1 MAVATEERNCGF
13 GNSDAG
19 VQAAKAWCA
28 TQLSD
33 KCCRMPL
40 AVVAAPS
47 IPPGGNTATR
57 PTRDNSAGS
66 QGASP
71 SSTDSASPSGPVM
84 STPAMA
90 ALVAS
95 LAAALGIA
103 ALAMFLV
110 SRKRSS
116 NSISSTDSTT
126 NNTTAGL
133 SKFLPFAS
141 KSPRR
146 PSAGSDRNLVRP
158 SNDGTPS
165 LAATPEF
172 FTDSIIQLPNF
183 DPPSLDPFDPSSS
196 SSLSFDPFGSFG
208 APPAE
213 PALPSPSAEPIAL
226 SSLPAAPAPVVTVAS
241 KRVSSQTFASFL
253 SSPLTTGVQS
263 KRSSVERVSSRTAVS
278 IMDLDDADASF
289 YTTQVVQDYVSE
301 APDEMDLAVGDVI
314 HVLRVFEDGWGAG
327 RNATT
332 GTKGIFP
339 VVCLSTL

>member
-141 KSPRR
+141 SPRAVPR
-146 PSAGSDRNLVRP
+146 
-158 SNDGTPS
+158 
-165 LAATPEF
+165 LARTA
-172 FTDSIIQLPNF
+172 I
-183 DPPSLDPFDPSSS
+183 SLDPFDPSSS

-339 VVCLSTL
+339 VVCLSTLLMPPHHCRVLLSSLSLSL